1 MAAIHDDT
9 ADAAIGNIT
18 GSNSTNVFLGLG
30 LPWIIASGYYYGV
43 VGVNFDLCVTV
54 GEGVGVSVGAGAAK
68 KCRRLPENDRRTAL
82 RVYFDWTSL
91 LSDLRVRLPSS

>member
-30 LPWIIASGYYYGV
+30 LPWIIASGYYYG
-43 VGVNFDLCVTV
+43 
-54 GEGVGVSVGAGAAK
+54 
-68 KCRRLPENDRRTAL
+68 
-82 RVYFDWTSL
+82 
-91 LSDLRVRLPSS
+91 RVRVLCIECAAY